1 MNSNSTDRYDDA
13 HCWGLFVSC
22 DKRLFSAHD
31 DKGAPFVNWY
41 HGVVDEL
48 LNEKG
53 RRVSI
58 KWDEDCLGTK
68 DACIT
73 KHHLGI
79 TKWNPEICTD
89 GAWRHYITE

>member
-1 MNSNSTDRYDDA
+1 MQKDA
-13 HCWGLFVSC
+13 APKV
-22 DKRLFSAHD
+22 DKSLKGFKIEMLFSAHD
-31 DKGAPFVNWY
+31 DEGVPFVNWY

-73 KHHLGI
+73 KHRLGI